1 MLNETLVAILHS
13 GNSLASSVPSRSDL
27 CGRGNGPLLGD
38 QILLS
43 WIEQAVSAL
52 GLLATVED
60 SGAIKNHQ
68 ALISLEFSP
77 CGSHLI
83 SPCAHINSRSLVYTE
98 ITIRFAT
105 QNGLQAQH
113 LICKLEFRIGCS
125 ES

>member
-1 MLNETLVAILHS
+1 MRRWWLYFIQAIAWPPLRLPALTCVAEEMEPY
-13 GNSLASSVPSRSDL
+13 V
-27 CGRGNGPLLGD
+27 GD

-52 GLLATVED
+52 GLLATMED

-68 ALISLEFSP
+68 ALISLEFHP
-77 CGSHLI
+77 CGSRLI
-83 SPCAHINSRSLVYTE
+83 SLYAHVNSRSLFYTE
-98 ITIRFAT
+98 TTIRFAT